1 MGVELNEVCL
11 EVSGDL
17 ISEKEGAGA
26 GDPLRTMCQKRT
38 ESLTF
43 LSSFEKVL
51 GGFRE

>member
-1 MGVELNEVCL
+1 VEDGGGVGGGP
-11 EVSGDL
+11 S
-17 ISEKEGAGA
+17 
-26 GDPLRTMCQKRT
+26 RTMCQERT